1 MTHEVARPTIRT
13 CGVRS
18 AARRAMAGAVACAA
32 AGWMLVGL
40 AACASETVTPPSV
53 ISISRIGA
61 GDWDDIDAAV
71 DVGMSAAEV
80 ARVDASTSADGL
92 TRTYE
97 LRTITDE
104 PAWLVARREEGGR
117 VGLGAR
123 VGRFGDPPREEK
135 LIRGVAERLKA
146 LYGVDW
152 APMTTE
158 RAD

>member
-1 MTHEVARPTIRT
+1 MTHEMTRKIGGKG
-13 CGVRS
+13 GVRS
-18 AARRAMAGAVACAA
+18 AARRVVAGAAACAA
-32 AGWMLVGL
+32 AGWMVIGL
-40 AACASETVTPPSV
+40 AACAGEPVTPPSA
-53 ISISRIGA
+53 ISISKIGA

-80 ARVDASTSADGL
+80 ARVDASTSSDGL

-123 VGRFGDPPREEK
+123 VGRFGDPRREEK
-135 LIRGVAERLKA
+135 LIRGVAERLRA

-152 APMTTE
+152 APMARE
-158 RAD
+158 

>member
-1 MTHEVARPTIRT
+1 M
-13 CGVRS
+13 
-18 AARRAMAGAVACAA
+18 RRLAGAAA
-32 AGWMLVGL
+32 IALAGAGALGL
-40 AACASETVTPPSV
+40 ASCAGETVTPPST
-53 ISISRIGA
+53 ISISRLGD

-80 ARVDASTSADGL
+80 ARVDGTTSPDGQ

-104 PAWLVARREEGGR
+104 PVWLIARREEGGR

-123 VGRFGDPPREEK
+123 VGHFGDPEREAK
-135 LIRGVAERLKA
+135 LVHGVAERLKS

-152 APMTTE
+152 APVKK
-158 RAD
+158 

>member
-1 MTHEVARPTIRT
+1 MRQL
-13 CGVRS
+13 
-18 AARRAMAGAVACAA
+18 AGAAA
-32 AGWMLVGL
+32 IALAGAGALGL
-40 AACASETVTPPSV
+40 ASCASETVTPPSA
-53 ISISRIGA
+53 ISISRLGD

-80 ARVDASTSADGL
+80 ARVDARTSPDGQ

-117 VGLGAR
+117 IGLGAR
-123 VGRFGDPPREEK
+123 VGRFGDPEREAK

-152 APMTTE
+152 APVPK
-158 RAD
+158 

>member
-1 MTHEVARPTIRT
+1 MCVD

-18 AARRAMAGAVACAA
+18 AARRVIAGAVVCAA
-32 AGWMLVGL
+32 AGWMMIGLV
-40 AACASETVTPPSV
+40 ACAGEGVTPPGA
-53 ISISRIGA
+53 ISISKLGA

-71 DVGMSAAEV
+71 EVGMSEAEV
-80 ARVDASTSADGL
+80 ARVDASTSSDGL

-104 PAWLVARREEGGR
+104 PAWLVARREEDGR

-123 VGRFGDPPREEK
+123 VGRFGDPEREAR
-135 LIRGVAERLKA
+135 LIRGVAARLKA

-152 APMTTE
+152 APVTK
-158 RAD
+158 